1 MHRRRTLPMLLLAA
15 MAAVTAATSPAAA
28 QDLVW
33 KVPPQSAPVVIT
45 NATIMPVTGPPI
57 ENGTLIAEAG
67 VIRYVGPSTDAP
79 PTPENATVVDARQ
92 RRLYPGL
99 VAANTIMGLIE
110 IESIRATRDEDEV
123 GDVTP
128 EARAIIAV
136 NPDSTIIPV
145 TRSNGVLTACTM
157 PLGGLVP
164 GRAAVLR
171 LEGWTWEEMAI
182 DPDAALCLNWP
193 NLRPVQA
200 WWMTDSPQQQMDEAA
215 RQLRAIAELFDAAEA
230 YAAARTADP
239 TTPADVRHEAMLPA
253 IRGES
258 QVFIRANELDQ
269 IRSAATFIADRGLRG
284 VIVGGADADA
294 CADLLA

>member
-1 MHRRRTLPMLLLAA
+1 MHRRRNLLTPLLAA
-15 MAAVTAATSPAAA
+15 VVAALAAPAATA

-33 KVPPQSAPVVIT
+33 KVPPQSAPIVIT
-45 NATIMPVTGPPI
+45 NATIMPVSGPAI

-67 VIRYVGPSTDAP
+67 VIRYVGPAADAP
-79 PTPENATVVDARQ
+79 PPPENAEILDARQ

-136 NPDSTIIPV
+136 NPDSRIIPV

-164 GRAAVLR
+164 GRAAILR
-171 LEGWTWEEMAI
+171 LEGWTWE
-182 DPDAALCLNWP
+182 
-193 NLRPVQA
+193 
-200 WWMTDSPQQQMDEAA
+200 
-215 RQLRAIAELFDAAEA
+215 
-230 YAAARTADP
+230 
-239 TTPADVRHEAMLPA
+239 
-253 IRGES
+253 
-258 QVFIRANELDQ
+258 
-269 IRSAATFIADRGLRG
+269 
-284 VIVGGADADA
+284 
-294 CADLLA
+294 